1 MGWCNSKGR
10 WKRSCSALRSFSSG
24 SRSAALLSRC
34 EDSHH
39 SYEDADVVA
48 MSIQNIDERLETR
61 LRMQAARH
69 GRSMEDEAREI
80 LRAALFIGP
89 GIGRNLVDSIR
100 GRIEPLGGIELKLP
114 KREPI
119 RGPLG
124 LDE

>member
-1 MGWCNSKGR
+1 M
-10 WKRSCSALRSFSSG
+10 
-24 SRSAALLSRC
+24 
-34 EDSHH
+34 
-39 SYEDADVVA
+39 VA
-48 MSIQNIDERLETR
+48 MSIQNIDEQLETR

-80 LRAALFIGP
+80 LRAAFFTGP

-100 GRIEPLGGIELKLP
+100 GHIEPLGGIELKLP

-119 RGPLG
+119 RDPLG